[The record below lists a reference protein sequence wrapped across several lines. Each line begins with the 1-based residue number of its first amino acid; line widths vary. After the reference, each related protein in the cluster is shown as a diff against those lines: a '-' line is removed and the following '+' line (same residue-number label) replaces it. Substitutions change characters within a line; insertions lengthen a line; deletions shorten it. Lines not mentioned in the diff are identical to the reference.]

1 MCGHWLDRLNHQS
14 VPSLMA
20 LVQLES
26 DEVGVDFLIPAA
38 GPEFPVQGAPGQTSA
53 GKDDI

>member
-1 MCGHWLDRLNHQS
+1 VCGHWLDRLNHQS